1 MDLAVFGD
9 DDFSKFVGAF
19 LENPEKALSILA
31 RRKGVVVA
39 HPGAAFVAAA
49 TASPTSAAFAIG
61 TNPVCS
67 PVAGLKTDD
76 VRPLRPETC
85 LPLM

>member
-1 MDLAVFGD
+1 MLGD
-9 DDFSKFVGAF
+9 DDVGEF
-19 LENPEKALSILA
+19 IRRKRFSILA
-31 RRKGVVVA
+31 RRKGAVA
-39 HPGAAFVAAA
+39 AQLGAAFVAAA
-49 TASPTSAAFAIG
+49 TASATSAAFAIG